1 MNNPVISVIIPV
13 YNVEKYLKKCIQS
26 IIDQTYKNLEII
38 LVDDGSSDNSG
49 KICDEFAQKY
59 NRIKVIHKTNGGL
72 SDARNAGLDIMS
84 GEWVSF
90 VDSDDFVSPYYIEN
104 LHYLVN
110 KYDVD
115 IAITS
120 FVRFYNENT
129 KLSSSKISNQEVL
142 LHDPNDAVKNM
153 LYGKYY
159 SVSAWSKMYKKDLF
173 YNKRFTKGKIYED
186 FELMPIITSQSK
198 KVAFCNVIDYFYYCR
213 QNSIT
218 KSDFSK
224 KNMQGYEALDS
235 LDRYFSNNLS
245 IKNVLKDIRA
255 LSPLTDLPKI
265 KIFSDNEKVL
275 FDEVSKNIN
284 KKRLFI
290 LLFNKNINLKLK
302 IKIIFFICFGCHA
315 YAKFERMRLK
325 RRINKMINNEK
336 SGVVYE

>member
-1 MNNPVISVIIPV
+1 MNNPVISVIVPV

-49 KICDEFAQKY
+49 KICDEFAQKD

-90 VDSDDFVSPYYIEN
+90 VDSDDFVSSYYIEN

-142 LHDPNDAVKNM
+142 LHNPDEAVKNM

-186 FELMPIITSQSK
+186 FELMPITTSQSK

-336 SGVVYE
+336 SSAAYE

>member
-1 MNNPVISVIIPV
+1 
-13 YNVEKYLKKCIQS
+13 
-26 IIDQTYKNLEII
+26 
-38 LVDDGSSDNSG
+38 
-49 KICDEFAQKY
+49 
-59 NRIKVIHKTNGGL
+59 
-72 SDARNAGLDIMS
+72 
-84 GEWVSF
+84 
-90 VDSDDFVSPYYIEN
+90 
-104 LHYLVN
+104 HYLVN

-142 LHDPNDAVKNM
+142 LHDSSDAVKNM

-159 SVSAWSKMYKKDLF
+159 SVSAWSKMYKKHLF
-173 YNKRFTKGKIYED
+173 CDNRFTKGKIYED
-186 FELMPIITSQSK
+186 FELTPIVTSQSK

-218 KSDFSK
+218 KSDFSE

-255 LSPLTDLPKI
+255 LSPLIDLPKI
-265 KIFSDNEKVL
+265 KISSKNEKVL

-284 KKRLFI
+284 NKRLFI

-336 SGVVYE
+336 SGAVYE